1 MRIFEPSVD
10 VTVKLPFVD
19 DEGVAIEPTA
29 LDYVVVDQFNV
40 EVVATTNI
48 PVIPTTGQVAI
59 EIDGSDNALGVDEI
73 RGYRQIILTMTTATD
88 VITVRE
94 GYILELSAS
103 LVLLNNS
110 FQTYEEALLHSRSIV
125 LSGWEAATEE
135 HRRAAMAQA
144 YDRFG
149 GFNWHFSFTDDTYQ
163 VKTLG
168 LLTAEE
174 WALLDSKQQHDFR
187 MAQLA
192 QADYFLGGSTI
203 EKDIDEGLQSSS
215 QGEVSQ
221 FYRPRPTLTLALSR
235 HSLTYVGKY
244 INWTPTITR
253 T

>member
-19 DEGVAIEPTA
+19 DEGTSITPTA
-29 LDYVVVDQFNV
+29 LDYEIVDEFGE
-40 EVVATTNI
+40 EVVASTNI
-48 PVIPTTGQVAI
+48 PVIPTTGEVAI
-59 EIDGSDNALGVDEI
+59 VVQGANNVLGTAVI

-88 VITVRE
+88 SIIIRE

-103 LVLLNNS
+103 LALLANS
-110 FQTYEEALLHSRSIV
+110 FQTYEEALLHSRSII
-125 LSGWEAATEE
+125 LEGWTAANEE
-135 HRRAAMAQA
+135 HRRSAMAQA

-149 GFNWHFSFTDDTYQ
+149 GFNWQFNFTDDTYQ
-163 VKTLG
+163 VKTLD
-168 LLTAEE
+168 LLSAEE
-174 WALLDSKQQHDFR
+174 WVLLDLRHKHDFR

-203 EKDIDEGLQSSS
+203 EKDIDDGLQSSS

-235 HSLTYVGKY
+235 HSLQYVGKY

>member
-1 MRIFEPSVD
+1 LRIFEPDVD

-19 DEGVAIEPTA
+19 DEGLSITPTG
-29 LDYVVVDQFNV
+29 LDYTVVDEFGV
-40 EVVATTNI
+40 EVIATTNI
-48 PVIPTTGQVAI
+48 AVIPTTGEATITIQGA
-59 EIDGSDNALGVDEI
+59 DNALGTDVI
-73 RGYRQIILTMTTATD
+73 RGYRQVILTMTTATD
-88 VITVRE
+88 SIIIRE

-103 LVLLNNS
+103 LVPLTNS
-110 FQTYEEALLHSRSIV
+110 FQTYNEALLHSRSIV
-125 LSGWEAATEE
+125 LEGWEAANEE
-135 HRRAAMAQA
+135 HRRAALAQA

-149 GFNWHFSFTDDTYQ
+149 GFNWQFNFTDDTYQ
-163 VKTLG
+163 VKTLD
-168 LLTAEE
+168 LLTDEE
-174 WALLDSKQQHDFR
+174 WALLDLRHKHDFR

-221 FYRPRPTLTLALSR
+221 FYRPRATLTLALSR
-235 HSLTYVGKY
+235 HSLQYVGKY

>member
-19 DEGVAIEPTA
+19 DEGLSIIPTG
-29 LDYVVVDQFNV
+29 LDYTIVDEFGV

-48 PVIPTTGQVAI
+48 PVIPTTGEVAI
-59 EIDGSDNALGVDEI
+59 LVQGADNALAADII
-73 RGYRQIILTMTTATD
+73 RGYRQVILTMTTATD
-88 VITVRE
+88 SIIIRE

-103 LVLLNNS
+103 LVPITNS
-110 FQTYEEALLHSRSIV
+110 FQTYNEALLHSRSIV
-125 LSGWEAATEE
+125 LEGWEAANEE
-135 HRRAAMAQA
+135 HRRAALAQA

-149 GFNWHFSFTDDTYQ
+149 GFNWQFNFTDDTYQ
-163 VKTLG
+163 VKTLDLLTVEEWG
-168 LLTAEE
+168 LLD
-174 WALLDSKQQHDFR
+174 LRHKHDFR

-221 FYRPRPTLTLALSR
+221 FYRPRATLTLALSR
-235 HSLTYVGKY
+235 HSLQYVGKY